1 MLSSVDLG
9 LELLISIIRMTLPS
23 VLVQINFRN
32 IKMNAEPLTPEFVN
46 YQPGWVGHSRVSLS
60 VYSVGVGHSMVSLSV
75 CSVGGPYQ
83 YLKGNHTTKTKI
95 SILLGAL
102 VIYMY
107 VNVLLLHLPLA
118 DFFQHLNF

>member
-60 VYSVGVGHSMVSLSV
+60 V

>member
-32 IKMNAEPLTPEFVN
+32 IKMNAEPLTPVFVN

-60 VYSVGVGHSMVSLSV
+60 VCNVEKL
-75 CSVGGPYQ
+75 GPYQ
-83 YLKGNHTTKTKI
+83 YLKGNHTTKKKI
-95 SILLGAL
+95 SILFGAL
-102 VIYMY
+102 VIYQY
-107 VNVLLLHLPLA
+107 VLLLPL
-118 DFFQHLNF
+118 FQYLNF